1 MEKRVVRSRKG
12 KISLIMIVI
21 SISIAAFFSI
31 YDYFAQRKE
40 MKANFNEMIEPVPAK
55 LSESLGSAV
64 WYMDKG
70 MIKKMIETE
79 MQNQRIYSIVIR
91 ESNYNLLMAISRDS
105 NWNIADSDG
114 NISGNYLTR
123 KKDILHEGKSVGSLE
138 VYFSTRFMDNSLRK
152 LIIFMIAKVLTLSAV
167 LVFVLLAV
175 MNLFM
180 VKPIVRVIEN
190 LEQVGNHV
198 ETALEQMTFVISRLT
213 DSSSNQASAVEQ
225 TSASLEEMSGMIRQN
240 TDNVSQANSVMIE
253 TSEIVSQASGSVA
266 QLTAYTEESLK
277 NTEMTRKI
285 VKTIEEIAFQTNLLA
300 LNAAVEAARAG
311 EAGAGFAVVA
321 EEVKSLAMRSGEAA
335 RNTAT
340 LIETSIKGIQ
350 NGSEMVGT
358 VNNVFEK
365 LSSGAKKVGELL
377 AEVTSASQ
385 EQNQGIV
392 NIGNAMGQIDKVT
405 QENMAGVEETG
416 NAIREIEAQ
425 IAEMKGVIAELV
437 NLIGKVKKL

>member
-1 MEKRVVRSRKG
+1 
-12 KISLIMIVI
+12 
-21 SISIAAFFSI
+21 
-31 YDYFAQRKE
+31 
-40 MKANFNEMIEPVPAK
+40 MKVNFDEMIEPIPAK
-55 LSESLGSAV
+55 LAESLGSVV

-91 ESNYNLLMAISRDS
+91 ESNNNILMAVSRDS
-105 NWNIADSDG
+105 SGKIADSDG
-114 NISGNYLTR
+114 NLSGDYLAR
-123 KKDILHEGKSVGSLE
+123 KKEIRHEDKSVGSVE
-138 VYFSTRFMDNSLRK
+138 VFFTTRSIDDALNK
-152 LIIFMIAKVLTLSAV
+152 LIIFMFLKVLILSLV
-167 LVFVLLAV
+167 LVVVL
-175 MNLFM
+175 MLFINYFM
-180 VKPIVRVIEN
+180 IKPIIKVIGN

-198 ETALEQMTFVISRLT
+198 ETALEQMASVIARLT

-240 TDNVSQANSVMIE
+240 TDNVDQANSVMIE
-253 TSEIVSQASGSVA
+253 TSGTVIQASGAVIR
-266 QLTAYTEESLK
+266 LTSAMEETSK
-277 NTEMTRKI
+277 TSEMTRKI

-321 EEVKSLAMRSGEAA
+321 EEVKNLAMRSGEAA

-340 LIETSIKGIQ
+340 LIETSIKGIR

-377 AEVTSASQ
+377 AEVTAASQ
-385 EQNQGIV
+385 EQNQGIQ
-392 NIGNAMGQIDKVT
+392 NIGNAMTQIDKVT
-405 QENMAGVEETG
+405 QENMAGVEESS
-416 NAIREIEAQ
+416 AAVREIEIQ
-425 IAEMKGVIAELV
+425 IAEMKGVITELV